1 MKKTKK
7 GRKAKAGVVSGN
19 RACGQPLPGKCL
31 ILLDLDFGVKVFQ
44 SNIDGLEA
52 LLAS

>member
-1 MKKTKK
+1 MCLET
-7 GRKAKAGVVSGN
+7 GLVDSHCLV
-19 RACGQPLPGKCL
+19 KCL